1 MALSE
6 KPFHISQYIL
16 LVLYGKH
23 SSVCGSKGG
32 LLSYGD
38 FLSRGAMT
46 LKVYIHGGI
55 RKGHLQEMCSIKNR
69 RGRGF
74 LINPVQPRLQE
85 FGERQGLRRP
95 LNRRQKW
102 VSKKVKKKMWTFF
115 TEGLF

>member
-55 RKGHLQEMCSIKNR
+55 RKGHLQMK
-69 RGRGF
+69 GRG
-74 LINPVQPRLQE
+74 VRLRTVE
-85 FGERQGLRRP
+85 AEVF
-95 LNRRQKW
+95 
-102 VSKKVKKKMWTFF
+102 
-115 TEGLF
+115 